1 MKVRII
7 TDSTSA
13 AISPASELLAIV
25 PMTVSFGNE
34 EFIDGVTISR
44 EEFYI
49 KMAQSEVLP
58 RTSQAT
64 PAAYGEVF
72 RQVAQTGAP
81 AVVIT
86 PSAHLSGTYQ
96 SAVIAASEFENF
108 YVVDSGSVAIGAGVL
123 TARALQ
129 LADSGLDAP
138 AIVEILNEEKG
149 KIHMVA
155 LLNTLDNLQRSGRI
169 SKTLA
174 FAGNLLDIK
183 PMVAVRD
190 DKIVMA
196 GKARGHN
203 QGMKLILK
211 HINRMGGIDF
221 SRPIL
226 LGYTGLSDELLQR
239 FLSFSEDVWSELSE
253 LPPITS
259 VGGTI
264 GTHAGPDAIAVAFFK
279 K

>member
-96 SAVIAASEFENF
+96 SAVIAASEFANF

-211 HINRMGGIDF
+211 HINKMGGMDF

-239 FLSFSEDVWSELSE
+239 FLTFSEDVWSELSE

>member
-44 EEFYI
+44 EEFYM

-96 SAVIAASEFENF
+96 SAVIAASEFANF

-211 HINRMGGIDF
+211 HINKMGGMDF

-239 FLSFSEDVWSELSE
+239 FLTFSEDVWSELSE

>member
-253 LPPITS
+253 LPPVTS

>member
-96 SAVIAASEFENF
+96 SAVIAASEFANF

-211 HINRMGGIDF
+211 HINKMGGMDF

>member
-96 SAVIAASEFENF
+96 SAVIAASEFANF

-211 HINRMGGIDF
+211 HINKMGGLDF

-239 FLSFSEDVWSELSE
+239 FLTFSEDVWSELSE

>member
-1 MKVRII
+1 M
-7 TDSTSA
+7 
-13 AISPASELLAIV
+13 
-25 PMTVSFGNE
+25 
-34 EFIDGVTISR
+34 
-44 EEFYI
+44 
-49 KMAQSEVLP
+49 
-58 RTSQAT
+58 
-64 PAAYGEVF
+64 
-72 RQVAQTGAP
+72 AQTGAP

-211 HINRMGGIDF
+211 HINKMGGMDF

-239 FLSFSEDVWSELSE
+239 FLTFSEDVWSELSE